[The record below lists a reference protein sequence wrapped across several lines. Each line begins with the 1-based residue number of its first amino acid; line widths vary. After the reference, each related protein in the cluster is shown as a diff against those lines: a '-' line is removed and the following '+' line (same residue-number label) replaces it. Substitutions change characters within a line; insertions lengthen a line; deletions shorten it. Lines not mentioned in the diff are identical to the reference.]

1 MLPHRSTR
9 TSPGSNFD
17 PTLSLQTGVGFDYI
31 LVRMFTLL
39 TIFML
44 GVQSLTVEL
53 APFVLANSRSLPP
66 KASVWVGEAP
76 HYFLGGQAT
85 LFCGSH
91 GVISGTGD
99 PPDRQGQTSVIQ
111 YNAIFSGEL
120 TLNPPLTN
128 TTRHY
133 TIKDPIRMT
142 EQITAQGGRGATN
155 SYSTELTAVVFSGSS
170 FPENV
175 SVRESPRRRSVGTA
189 SISRQ
194 RNGMFKIQ
202 SSYEVWLEISVDG
215 GRSWQL
221 ASDAVTMRL
230 EPEVETATIS
240 TRKAIE

>member
-120 TLNPPLTN
+120 TLNLGGGIVADSVPAAELEE
-128 TTRHY
+128 TRD
-133 TIKDPIRMT
+133 K
-142 EQITAQGGRGATN
+142 GRDFARLWG
-155 SYSTELTAVVFSGSS
+155 LSG
-170 FPENV
+170 
-175 SVRESPRRRSVGTA
+175 
-189 SISRQ
+189 
-194 RNGMFKIQ
+194 
-202 SSYEVWLEISVDG
+202 
-215 GRSWQL
+215 
-221 ASDAVTMRL
+221 
-230 EPEVETATIS
+230 
-240 TRKAIE
+240 